1 MPRVALVALLALLV
15 APSALSGRV
24 ESGGVTIVSRDLPV
38 GARTLAAPRF
48 DMVGLRWR
56 GSGTVVFRVR
66 SLEGRWSSWQAP
78 DDANPSWT
86 GPADAIRYR
95 VQGRVSRLRASY
107 IWSPVVHETWRTLS
121 LAGSP
126 PIISRDAWGGNEL
139 LRRAAPRYAS
149 AVRLVIV
156 HHTATPNNYTPDQA
170 AAIVRGIDVYHVRTN
185 GWNDIGYNFLID
197 RFGRIYEGR
206 YGGITRNVIG
216 AHALGFNTGSVG
228 IALIGNFMTARPTTA
243 AVQALEKL
251 IAWRLDL
258 AHVDPVSTLTFV
270 SGGSERWRVGT
281 KVKLRAVSG
290 HRDTGSTSCPGTY
303 LYSQLNRIA
312 YVAEQ
317 TGLPKL
323 YSPVVA
329 GKIGGPVVFSGRL
342 SSALPWNITVTGPT
356 GQRVASAS
364 GTGSAISWTWNS
376 AGFSPGRYAWTMSAG
391 SSVLAAKGVVGG
403 TTLPPPPPNSLV
415 SGLAVTPAVI
425 SPNGD
430 GYADTGTI
438 SYTLAARAAVT
449 ATVVDASGAT
459 VETLF
464 SGQEQS
470 ARAISFGFSPG
481 DIPDGHYTLVLAVQ
495 ADDGRSEAHNVPF
508 TVDRILSSVT
518 ATPPA
523 IGPGQTVAAGF
534 ALAGDAQVTVT
545 ILGPDGST
553 AAMLF
558 QGELGAGT
566 YSYTWNGLLS
576 DGTPAAVGNYQV
588 LVSVVDSLGTVSQP
602 AVFDITAA
610 PP

>member
-1 MPRVALVALLALLV
+1 MTRVGLVAVLVLLV
-15 APSALSGRV
+15 APSWASGRAGP
-24 ESGGVTIVSRDLPV
+24 GGVTVVSRDLPV
-38 GARTLAAPRF
+38 AAGTLAAPRF

-56 GSGTVVFRVR
+56 GPGSVVFRAR
-66 SLEGRWSSWQAP
+66 SLHGKWSGWQVP
-78 DDANPSWT
+78 DDANPTWT
-86 GPADAIRYR
+86 GAADVLQYR
-95 VQGRVSRLRASY
+95 SHGRVSRLRASF
-107 IWSPVVHETWRTLS
+107 IWSPVEHETWRTLS

-126 PIISRDAWGGNEL
+126 PIISRDDWGGNEL
-139 LRRAAPRYAS
+139 FRRAAPRYAS

-228 IALIGNFMTARPTTA
+228 IALIGNFMTAKPTTA
-243 AVQALEKL
+243 AVQSLEKL

-270 SGGSERWRVGT
+270 SGGSERIRAGV

-290 HRDTGSTSCPGTY
+290 HRDTGSTSCPGNY

-312 YVAEQ
+312 SVAEQ

-323 YSPVVA
+323 YAPVVS
-329 GKIGGPVVFSGRL
+329 GKIGGPIVFSGRL
-342 SSALPWNITVTGPT
+342 SSALRWNITVNGPD
-356 GQRVASAS
+356 GRRAASAS
-364 GTGSAISWTWNS
+364 GTGPTIAWTWNS
-376 AGFSPGRYAWTMSAG
+376 AGFAPGRYTWTMSAG
-391 SSVLAAKGVVGG
+391 STVLPAKGLVGG
-403 TTLPPPPPNSLV
+403 TTLPPPPSAFVQNLT
-415 SGLAVTPAVI
+415 VTPAVI

-438 SYTLAARAAVT
+438 SYTLGAHAAVT
-449 ATVVDASGAT
+449 ATVTDASGTA

-464 SGQEQS
+464 SAQEQS

-481 DIPDGHYTLVLAVQ
+481 DLPDGPYTLVLSAQ
-495 ADDGRSEAHNVPF
+495 ADDGRSETHNVPF
-508 TVDRILSSVT
+508 TIDRILSTVT

-523 IGPGQTVAAGF
+523 IAPGGALAAGF
-534 ALAGDAQVTVT
+534 ALAGDGQVTVT

-553 AAMLF
+553 VATLF
-558 QGELGAGT
+558 QGPLGAGT
-566 YSYTWNGLLS
+566 YSYTWNGLLA
-576 DGTPAAVGNYQV
+576 DGTPAPAGHYQA
-588 LVSVVDSLGTVSQP
+588 LVSVVDGFGTVSQP
-602 AVFDITAA
+602 AGFDVTS
-610 PP
+610 PT